1 MEFVAAA
8 VNVGTD
14 GNDVG
19 TFWDTEG
26 MPDVEYR
33 KTAWEAG
40 DWNASWYC
48 IQCWG
53 EYWHCT
59 KEEVMYYLGFTK
71 RQCDKELFMNTRAF
85 NAFRYILRKPP
96 TITDTRFAKERQ
108 FRQIRCCGCREV
120 KCGNEAGAFV
130 DRCLPAGER
139 KQAWENGLWDAS
151 WYCIDCYMQYYKLS
165 REEVCD
171 LLGFTE
177 RARKKCRGKG

>member
-1 MEFVAAA
+1 M
-8 VNVGTD
+8 
-14 GNDVG
+14 
-19 TFWDTEG
+19 
-26 MPDVEYR
+26 
-33 KTAWEAG
+33 
-40 DWNASWYC
+40 S
-48 IQCWG
+48 
-53 EYWHCT
+53 
-59 KEEVMYYLGFTK
+59 
-71 RQCDKELFMNTRAF
+71 TRAV
-85 NAFRYILRKPP
+85 NAFRAAANPHNGRNPP

-108 FRQIRCCGCREV
+108 FRQTRCCGCREV

-139 KQAWENGLWDAS
+139 KQAWENGLWDAT